1 MKQITELASLT
12 MLAASSEALKK
23 LVLTEPTD
31 KDTLRAVGTLRLI
44 GGKLCLQME
53 RFTRDGKARHENIP
67 ASVEGEAQLALYLA
81 DFARANLLTAVGD
94 TELRRN
100 KRGEFLLL
108 GAEKLRR
115 KLTNGH
121 TATVEIGGNDK
132 KKTRILTGDEP
143 FLKLLGVSDANGR
156 VYDKKGAK
164 FRQINRFLELIRD
177 TLPHLPKN
185 EIVIADLCCGKSYL
199 SFAVYHYFASILG
212 YRVTMTGVD
221 LKPDVIADCS
231 RIAEE
236 LGMTGLSF
244 LCGDIA
250 AFETD
255 KHPDLVV
262 SLHACDTATDLVL
275 EKATAWEAKV
285 ILSTPCCHHELN
297 HTLNCAPLAFIAE
310 HAMLR
315 QKLCDAATDALR
327 LKLLEAK
334 GYCVAALELID
345 PDDTPKNIMLR
356 ALRRPDA
363 CKSTAEQN
371 AKMAEYRAARAFL
384 LGGED

>member
-1 MKQITELASLT
+1 MNEITTLASLT
-12 MLAASSEALKK
+12 MLAASREALKK
-23 LVLTEPTD
+23 LVLTAPRDEE
-31 KDTLRAVGTLRLI
+31 TLRAVGTLRRV

-53 RFTRDGKARHENIP
+53 RFTRDGKARHENLQTDNT
-67 ASVEGEAQLALYLA
+67 GEARLAAYLEG
-81 DFARANLLTAVGD
+81 FTRANLLTTVGD
-94 TELRRN
+94 AELRQN
-100 KRGEFLLL
+100 KRGEPLLL
-108 GAEKLRR
+108 GADKLQR
-115 KLTNGH
+115 KLANGQ
-121 TATVEIGGNDK
+121 AAPVQVSGNDK
-132 KKTRILTGDEP
+132 KKSHILTGNEP
-143 FLKLLGVSDANGR
+143 FLRLLGVSDENGR

-177 TLPHLPKN
+177 TLPHLPKE

-199 SFAVYHYFASILG
+199 SFAVYHYFANILG
-212 YRVTMTGVD
+212 YRVQMTGVD
-221 LKPDVIADCS
+221 LKPDVISYCS
-231 RIAEE
+231 EVAEK

-250 AFETD
+250 KFETD
-255 KHPDLVV
+255 KAPHLVV

-275 EKATAWEAKV
+275 EKAMAWKARV

-297 HTLNCAPLAFIAE
+297 HTLNCAPLAFVAE

-327 LKLLEAK
+327 LKLLEAN
-334 GYCVAALELID
+334 GYRVAALELID

-363 CKSTAEQN
+363 DCDTADKA
-371 AKMAEYRAARAFL
+371 AKMAEYQTARAFL
-384 LGGED
+384 LGGDA

>member
-1 MKQITELASLT
+1 MKQMNELASLT
-12 MLAASSEALKK
+12 MLAASGEALKK
-23 LVLTEPTD
+23 LVLTAPADEN
-31 KDTLRAVGTLRLI
+31 TLRAVGTLRLV

-53 RFTRDGKARHENIP
+53 RFTRDGKARHENI
-67 ASVEGEAQLALYLA
+67 SVTDGEARLTAYLA
-81 DFARANLLTAVGD
+81 DFGRANLLTTAGD
-94 TELRRN
+94 SELRRN
-100 KRGEFLLL
+100 KRGEWLLL
-108 GAEKLRR
+108 GGDKLRR
-115 KLTNGH
+115 KLAGGG
-121 TATVEIGGNDK
+121 AAAVEIGGNDK
-132 KKTRILTGDEP
+132 KKTHILTGNEP
-143 FLKLLGVSDANGR
+143 FLKLLGVSDENGR

-177 TLPHLPKN
+177 TLPHLPKS

-199 SFAVYHYFASILG
+199 SFAVYHYFANVLG

-221 LKPDVIADCS
+221 LKPDMIAYCS
-231 RIAEE
+231 EVAEK

-250 AFETD
+250 KFETE

-275 EKATAWEAKV
+275 EKAMTWEAKV

-297 HTLNCAPLAFIAE
+297 HTLNCAPLAFVAE

-327 LKLLEAK
+327 LKLLEAN
-334 GYCVAALELID
+334 GYRVAALELID

-363 CKSTAEQN
+363 DKITAERG
-371 AKMAEYRAARAFL
+371 AKMAEYAAARKFL

>member
-1 MKQITELASLT
+1 MKQMNELASLT
-12 MLAASSEALKK
+12 MLAASGEALKK
-23 LVLTEPTD
+23 LVLTAPADEN
-31 KDTLRAVGTLRLI
+31 TLRAVGTLRLV

-53 RFTRDGKARHENIP
+53 RFTRDGKARHENI
-67 ASVEGEAQLALYLA
+67 SVTDGEARLTAYLA
-81 DFARANLLTAVGD
+81 DFGRANLLTTAGD
-94 TELRRN
+94 AELRRN
-100 KRGEFLLL
+100 KRGEWLLL
-108 GAEKLRR
+108 GGDKLRR
-115 KLTNGH
+115 KLAGGG
-121 TATVEIGGNDK
+121 AAAVEIGGNDK
-132 KKTRILTGDEP
+132 KKTHILTGNEP
-143 FLKLLGVSDANGR
+143 FLKLLGVSDENGR

-177 TLPHLPKN
+177 TLPHLPKS
-185 EIVIADLCCGKSYL
+185 EIIIADLCCGKSYL
-199 SFAVYHYFASILG
+199 SFAVYHYFANVLG

-221 LKPDVIADCS
+221 LKPDVIAYCS
-231 RIAEE
+231 EVAEK

-250 AFETD
+250 KFETE

-275 EKATAWEAKV
+275 EKAMTWEAKV

-297 HTLNCAPLAFIAE
+297 HTLNCAPLAFVAE

-327 LKLLEAK
+327 LKLLEAN
-334 GYCVAALELID
+334 GYRVAALELID

-363 CKSTAEQN
+363 DKITAERE
-371 AKMAEYRAARAFL
+371 AKMAEYAAARKFL

>member
-1 MKQITELASLT
+1 MKQMNELASLT
-12 MLAASSEALKK
+12 MLAASGEALKK
-23 LVLTEPTD
+23 LVLTAPADEN
-31 KDTLRAVGTLRLI
+31 TLRAVGTLRLV

-53 RFTRDGKARHENIP
+53 RFTRDGKARHENI
-67 ASVEGEAQLALYLA
+67 SVSDGEARLTAYLA
-81 DFARANLLTAVGD
+81 DFGRANLLTTAGD
-94 TELRRN
+94 AELRRN
-100 KRGEFLLL
+100 KRGEWLLL
-108 GAEKLRR
+108 GGDKLRR
-115 KLTNGH
+115 KLAGGG
-121 TATVEIGGNDK
+121 AAVIEIGGNDK
-132 KKTRILTGDEP
+132 KKTHILTGNEP
-143 FLKLLGVSDANGR
+143 FLKLLGVSDENGR

-177 TLPHLPKN
+177 TLPHLPKS

-199 SFAVYHYFASILG
+199 SFAVYHYFANILG

-221 LKPDVIADCS
+221 LKPDVIAYCS
-231 RIAEE
+231 EVAEK

-250 AFETD
+250 KFEAE

-275 EKATAWEAKV
+275 EKAMTWEAKV

-297 HTLNCAPLAFIAE
+297 HTLNCAPLAFVAE

-327 LKLLEAK
+327 LKLLEAN
-334 GYCVAALELID
+334 GYRVAALELID

-363 CKSTAEQN
+363 DRITAERE
-371 AKMAEYRAARAFL
+371 AKMAEYAAARKFL